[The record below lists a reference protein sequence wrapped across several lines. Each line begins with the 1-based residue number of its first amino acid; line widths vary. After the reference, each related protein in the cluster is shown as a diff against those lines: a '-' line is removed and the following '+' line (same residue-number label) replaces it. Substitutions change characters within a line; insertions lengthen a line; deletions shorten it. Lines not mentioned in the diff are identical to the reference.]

1 MDSALSGLAH
11 PLLCACRMRP
21 MYQYGAADVRY
32 GQSISL
38 GTSSPIDLSGSSSY
52 SIGFWLNPRAPA
64 YDGFLLLS
72 GTSYYIGLHGLLLTL
87 SIPGMSTPQRSEIEL
102 LPNQWQYVLLVF
114 QSQGTHQGAY
124 TLSVNGTPLIEGS
137 LSQVTATNSLFS
149 LGHTSDAQFLNVAFW
164 STALPEGERLPLWD
178 IPSPSTNLA
187 ACYSFADGSSHDVSG
202 NNRNAA
208 TFAGGAQV
216 VMVAPALRL
225 LNTGVQPSPR
235 DALTVVADG
244 GPFSV
249 QGWFNCDAPSA
260 FQAASRTLFS
270 CRDLDTGH
278 GCSLG
283 VQWNGSGFNLE
294 FKLDSGSSTSWGDG
308 HHLSPGSW
316 HHLAATYDGTT
327 VLIYLDGTHTLTVP
341 CTLPVLANPVRLFG
355 ATYAPDTAG
364 SAENELQGYLQAA
377 ALWSR
382 AISATEVQQYMS
394 EDPSDSEGCVA
405 FYAWSSLMLTNQVT
419 GHPPVLLNTAFPA
432 TVVTPPSDSPPPS
445 GGSST
450 QMAMV
455 QPSAR
460 LETAVRW
467 SPEEVPYPANSPLP
481 PDQVEAIIAAYE
493 PVLASV
499 PGAMKDRLR
508 SLFRNNLYLG
518 LSKGNGPGG
527 MPVGAI
533 AGKVEGAAYV
543 FYHHTAQGPV
553 ECGRMELTVNTECVG
568 WVVSVAAT
576 SLCLLLTVV
585 GLGFSATR
593 AVSALSKVIGESTP
607 LLNAIGEAAKGATSG
622 STVIKV
628 IKALY
633 VAGTL
638 GKVVGDILTGNWV
651 SIALNC
657 ASLILMVVGLFTSGG
672 AYLAVVLAQLVI
684 NIAVL
689 IAVIVQKPSNCC

>member
-1 MDSALSGLAH
+1 
-11 PLLCACRMRP
+11 MRP

-64 YDGFLLLS
+64 YDGFLLSS

-87 SIPGMSTPQRSEIEL
+87 SIPGMNTPQCSEIEL

-114 QSQGTHQGAY
+114 QSQGTNQGTYA
-124 TLSVNGTPLIEGS
+124 LSVNGTPFIEGS
-137 LSQVTATNSLFS
+137 LSRVTATDSLFK
-149 LGHTSDAQFLNVAFW
+149 LGHTSDAQFINVAFW

-202 NNRNAA
+202 QNRNAA

-249 QGWFNCDAPSA
+249 QAWFNCDAPSE

-270 CRDLDTGH
+270 CRDRDTGY

-283 VQWNGSGFNLE
+283 VMWNGGGFNLE
-294 FKLDSGSSTSWGDG
+294 LKQETAGGSGGWGNSIQ
-308 HHLSPGSW
+308 LPPGSW

-327 VLIYLDGTHTLTVP
+327 FLIYLDGTHTLTVA
-341 CTLPVLANPVRLFG
+341 CTTPVLANPVWLFG
-355 ATYAPDTAG
+355 ATYTPDTAG

-382 AISATEVQQYMS
+382 VISANEVQQYMS

-405 FYAWSSLMLTNQVT
+405 FYAWSSLMLANQVT

-432 TVVTPPSDSPPPS
+432 TVVTPPSESPPPS
-445 GGSST
+445 GSSNL
-450 QMAMV
+450 QMAVV

-460 LETAVRW
+460 LEPAVRW
-467 SPEEVPYPANSPLP
+467 SPEEVAYPANSPLP

-518 LSKGNGPGG
+518 LAKGNGPGG

-576 SLCLLLTVV
+576 SICLLLTVV

-593 AVSALSKVIGESTP
+593 AVSSLSKVIGESTA
-607 LLNAIGEAAKGATSG
+607 LLKDIGEAAKGATSG

-638 GKVVGDILTGNWV
+638 GKVVGDMLTGNWV
-651 SIALNC
+651 SIGLNC
-657 ASLILMVVGLFTSGG
+657 ASLILMVVGLFTTGG